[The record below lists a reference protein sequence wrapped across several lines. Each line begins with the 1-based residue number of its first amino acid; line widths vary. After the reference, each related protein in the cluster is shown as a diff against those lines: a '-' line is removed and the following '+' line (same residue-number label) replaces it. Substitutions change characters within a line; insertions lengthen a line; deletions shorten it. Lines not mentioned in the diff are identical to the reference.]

1 MNLKNEPDRYRG
13 GRACSLHVFFTGAVL
28 FFGASTSAPA
38 ELRYW
43 GIRFKPLIIRW
54 NIIPPC
60 VISVGNFCSLFY
72 LWWITAGMKHRA
84 LQSATVS
91 MLCPL

>member
-38 ELRYW
+38 
-43 GIRFKPLIIRW
+43 
-54 NIIPPC
+54 
-60 VISVGNFCSLFY
+60 S
-72 LWWITAGMKHRA
+72 
-84 LQSATVS
+84 SATGEFV
-91 MLCPL
+91 